1 MSMQLLP
8 IKNQMVEVGR
18 GWSAQALDLFFMP
31 LLFRF
36 REEVCSTS
44 PPTNFHHIVKN
55 TPPPQKKKRK
65 EKRKQTNRQ
74 TKTTTIIKR
83 KRKERKNYKNYKW
96 NKSKPWSPLVN

>member
-31 LLFRF
+31 LIFRF

-55 TPPPQKKKRK
+55 TPPKKKKNKPR
-65 EKRKQTNRQ
+65 
-74 TKTTTIIKR
+74 TTTPCKHNSSAICAPIQF
-83 KRKERKNYKNYKW
+83 
-96 NKSKPWSPLVN
+96 